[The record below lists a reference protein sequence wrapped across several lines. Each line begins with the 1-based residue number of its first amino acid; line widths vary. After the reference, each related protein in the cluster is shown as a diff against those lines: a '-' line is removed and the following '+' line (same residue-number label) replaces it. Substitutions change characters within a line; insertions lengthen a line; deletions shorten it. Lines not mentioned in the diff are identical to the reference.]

1 MTNVKFEVE
10 KFDGKND
17 FNIWREKMNA
27 HLGILGLDEAL
38 KGEAKMSSS
47 LSDKERA
54 EMAKKARNTI
64 ILSLG
69 DQILRKV
76 IKETTAAGMWAKLEQ
91 LYMTKSL
98 PNRIYLKQKFY
109 GFKMDESLSIDDN
122 IDVFTK
128 LISDLETLDIEIDD
142 EDQAI
147 FLLNSLPKAYDHLRD
162 TLKYGRETL
171 SLEEVVSAAYSKEL
185 DLKAHGKGSRATAE
199 GLNVRGRTEKRE
211 SKGRAKSRSRSK
223 SKFRK
228 GKCHHCKEPGH
239 YIRECPKRKK
249 ESDKTIEAN
258 TSDSANLSQELSE
271 DEVLTVSP
279 NDPRDQWILDSGCTY
294 HMTPRRDWFLEYES
308 LEGGTVLMGNN
319 MSCNVVGIGKVRL
332 RMWDGSVKVL
342 ENVRHIPDLKRNLIS
357 LGMLDTKG
365 YSYKSQGGMLKV
377 IKGIIVVMKGLLK
390 QGLYVLEG
398 ATVVGESA
406 VSLEKENVMK
416 LWHKR
421 LGHMSM
427 KGMVELCKQGVLG
440 VKNL

>member
-54 EMAKKARNTI
+54 EMAKNARNTI

-211 SKGRAKSRSRSK
+211 SRVGPRVGLDRSPSL
-223 SKFRK
+223 
-228 GKCHHCKEPGH
+228 GKV
-239 YIRECPKRKK
+239 
-249 ESDKTIEAN
+249 SVTIVRN
-258 TSDSANLSQELSE
+258 PVT
-271 DEVLTVSP
+271 
-279 NDPRDQWILDSGCTY
+279 I
-294 HMTPRRDWFLEYES
+294 YES
-308 LEGGTVLMGNN
+308 VPNE
-319 MSCNVVGIGKVRL
+319 R
-332 RMWDGSVKVL
+332 
-342 ENVRHIPDLKRNLIS
+342 KRV
-357 LGMLDTKG
+357 TKP
-365 YSYKSQGGMLKV
+365 
-377 IKGIIVVMKGLLK
+377 
-390 QGLYVLEG
+390 
-398 ATVVGESA
+398 
-406 VSLEKENVMK
+406 
-416 LWHKR
+416 
-421 LGHMSM
+421 
-427 KGMVELCKQGVLG
+427 
-440 VKNL
+440 